1 MRTALTTLT
10 ILTAISLPQAA
21 DPERQVIERL
31 GAAGI
36 HASVPAPLFEELGWP
51 LPDGGKHVRAIAD
64 AAREGAFDPRA
75 LERLRPEDIGYSAT
89 WHEVRYSY
97 YGIDWDITA
106 LGLVPRQAEPRL
118 PTVVFINGGSANWY
132 EFFVDPL
139 NGPAVGQFLAQK
151 VPVLLVSI
159 PGNYRHGG
167 WDAPIAARKPAYIL
181 DRELDDREIRA
192 RNVIF
197 TFSVVAE
204 GVRQIVERATKGP
217 VLIAGHST
225 GGEIQFLLR
234 DALGSRLNGL
244 SLGWGTGGPAALRRS
259 WQDDAAG
266 TRNRG
271 RFQVADLKLAAVRER
286 TPEEY
291 ARSYI
296 GPLNPLGPGEP
307 IAVARRWFERE
318 NRRRPQFKQPIQ
330 DIEHRGERE
339 YHEALST
346 EIHESVRAAG
356 LRVDPAKVVS
366 DLFSTMRTPLS
377 GYRRMV
383 WTTAAGDDGHWDPDP
398 KKARELFVAEA
409 FRKANPDAEI
419 RVLVFDVPMSHY
431 GHIEKPR
438 PLAGGILA
446 AVKWL
451 YAASA
456 RPSSRARLE

>member
-1 MRTALTTLT
+1 MRAALTALTL
-10 ILTAISLPQAA
+10 LTAVSLSGTA
-21 DPERQVIERL
+21 DGEREVLERL
-31 GAAGI
+31 RAAEI

-51 LPDGGKHVRAIAD
+51 LPDGGRTVRAIAD
-64 AAREGAFDPRA
+64 AANGGAFDPRA
-75 LERLRPEDIGYSAT
+75 LERLRPDEIGYSAT
-89 WHEVRYSY
+89 WHEVRYPY
-97 YGIDWDITA
+97 YGLDWDIAA
-106 LGLVPRQAEPRL
+106 LRLVPDKPEAGL
-118 PTVVFINGGSANWY
+118 PTVVFVNGGSANWY

-139 NGPAVGQFLAQK
+139 NGPAVSQYLAQK
-151 VPVLLVSI
+151 VPVLLVTI

-167 WDAPIAARKPAYIL
+167 WDAPIAARKPAYLL
-181 DRELDDREIRA
+181 DRELSEREIRA

-197 TFSVVAE
+197 TFSVVVE
-204 GVRQIVERATKGP
+204 GVRQIVERTTEGP

-234 DALGSRLNGL
+234 DALRSRLNGL

-259 WQDDAAG
+259 WQDESAA

-271 RFQVADLKLAAVRER
+271 GFELEDLRLAAVRER

-296 GPLNPLGPGEP
+296 GPLNPLGTGSK
-307 IAVARRWFERE
+307 IDVARRWFERE

-339 YHEALST
+339 YHDALSK
-346 EIHESVRAAG
+346 EIHEAVRVAG
-356 LRVDPAKVVS
+356 LAVDPARVVS

-377 GYRRMV
+377 GYRRMI
-383 WTTAAGDDGHWDPDP
+383 WTTAAGDDGHWDADP

-409 FRKANPDAEI
+409 FRKANPDAVI

-438 PLAGGILA
+438 QLAGGLLA
-446 AVKWL
+446 AVKWVNT
-451 YAASA
+451 ASPNNAGFA
-456 RPSSRARLE
+456 R